1 MEPIFYQIGSRWIN
15 LSTILWVEKYENR
28 QGITLGLVY
37 EVSNTGRGQ
46 LVLEGDEVL
55 EMITILN
62 KYKDPS
68 PPM

>member
-37 EVSNTGRGQ
+37 EVSNNGRGQ

>member
-1 MEPIFYQIGSRWIN
+1 MEPVFYQIGSRWIN
-15 LSTILWVEKYENR
+15 LSTILWVERYENR

-37 EVSNTGRGQ
+37 EVSNAGRGQ